1 MRNKFLTFLS
11 LKVDRMAARRVK
23 GKDSNA
29 VTAIAIDKDKNS
41 QHALKW
47 AVENIVVNSP
57 NCILLHVQ
65 TKLSNG
71 IIIILII
78 VYTIIII

>member
-1 MRNKFLTFLS
+1 
-11 LKVDRMAARRVK
+11 MAARRLK
-23 GKDSNA
+23 GKDIKA

-47 AVENIVVNSP
+47 AVENIIVDSS

-71 IIIILII
+71 IVITI
-78 VYTIIII
+78 YTIITTIIN

>member
-1 MRNKFLTFLS
+1 
-11 LKVDRMAARRVK
+11 MATRRLK
-23 GKDSNA
+23 GKDSKA

-47 AVENIVVNSP
+47 AVENIIIDSP

-71 IIIILII
+71 IVISIITI
-78 VYTIIII
+78 VISPSI